1 MRSGWRKISVVCGVI
16 GLCCLIA
23 AGLFTLYNMYDDT
36 RAANELNA
44 ETEKLEAIVLSP
56 ERAREVALNRIL
68 RETPAPIVP
77 QETPAQGEPTPEPTP
92 TATPVPENMPVLTID
107 GEDFVAIIGIP
118 ALDLEFPVRN
128 EWSKKGAKNSPC
140 RYVGSV
146 YTNDL
151 IICAHNY
158 SSHFGRLK
166 ELKQGDEII
175 LVDMNGEI
183 YTYHVELTEEI
194 HRYNVED
201 MICSGYDL
209 TLFTCTLDAVS
220 RVTVRCT
227 RDA

>member
-1 MRSGWRKISVVCGVI
+1 M
-16 GLCCLIA
+16 
-23 AGLFTLYNMYDDT
+23 
-36 RAANELNA
+36 
-44 ETEKLEAIVLSP
+44 
-56 ERAREVALNRIL
+56 
-68 RETPAPIVP
+68 
-77 QETPAQGEPTPEPTP
+77 
-92 TATPVPENMPVLTID
+92 
-107 GEDFVAIIGIP
+107 
-118 ALDLEFPVRN
+118 
-128 EWSKKGAKNSPC
+128 SKKGAKNSPC